1 MGNKLYFRFG
11 TMGSS
16 KSAQALVTKFNY
28 EEMGMKAILLK
39 PAADT
44 RDGANIIKSRIGLS
58 AEATIVYP
66 NDDIRISTVGRY
78 DVVICDESQFF
89 TPEQIEQLK
98 HIAVF
103 GDIPVI
109 CFGLLTDFQSHLFPG
124 SKRLVELADSMQE
137 IKMICECGRKTS
149 INARIINGKV
159 ATEGE
164 QVMLGA
170 NESYQP
176 MCYKCWRTRI
186 MNEELEKDEM

>member
-1 MGNKLYFRFG
+1 MSKRLYFKYG

-16 KSAQALVTKFNY
+16 KSAMALITKFNY

-39 PAADT
+39 PATDT
-44 RDGANIIKSRIGLS
+44 RDGINVVKSRIGLN
-58 AEATIVYP
+58 AEATVIYP
-66 NDDIRISTVGRY
+66 NDDIRISIVGRY

-89 TPEQIEQLK
+89 TSEQIDQLK
-98 HIAVF
+98 DIAVF
-103 GDIPVI
+103 GNIPVI

-137 IKMICECGRKTS
+137 IKMICSCGRKTS
-149 INARIINGKV
+149 INARIANGKIV
-159 ATEGE
+159 TEGD

-170 NESYQP
+170 NNEYTP

-186 MNEELEKDEM
+186 MNEELELNEM